1 MKYNYVS
8 DLMSKP
14 AITCEYN
21 TTFKETIEIMKTK
34 DIGFLPVTKKGV
46 LVGVVTDR
54 DLLIRGIGTYKL
66 NTRIDRVM
74 TSGDVRFVDPGTSLK
89 EAARIMALYKI
100 RRLPVLKDGECVG
113 VITTKNLL
121 NVDELFPY
129 IKETYLNTS
138 NYKEYEMSANSNPH
152 DSLKASDYPL

>member
-21 TTFKETIEIMKTK
+21 NTFKETIETMKTR
-34 DIGFLPVTKKGV
+34 DIGFLPITKKGV

-66 NTRIDRVM
+66 NARIDRVM
-74 TSGDVRFVDPGTSLK
+74 TSG
-89 EAARIMALYKI
+89 
-100 RRLPVLKDGECVG
+100 
-113 VITTKNLL
+113 
-121 NVDELFPY
+121 
-129 IKETYLNTS
+129 
-138 NYKEYEMSANSNPH
+138 MSA
-152 DSLKASDYPL
+152 LLILILL

>member
-1 MKYNYVS
+1 
-8 DLMSKP
+8 
-14 AITCEYN
+14 
-21 TTFKETIEIMKTK
+21 
-34 DIGFLPVTKKGV
+34 
-46 LVGVVTDR
+46 
-54 DLLIRGIGTYKL
+54 
-66 NTRIDRVM
+66 
-74 TSGDVRFVDPGTSLK
+74 
-89 EAARIMALYKI
+89 MALYKI

-138 NYKEYEMSANSNPH
+138 NYKEYEMYANSNPH